1 MKSTVDWCEL
11 NYSVSEYIAEYWN
24 TVTGIFLIIS
34 GLVFYNVNNKWI
46 QSNNVYIQ
54 NRFLNIRNLLILV
67 GVGTM
72 LFHGT
77 LLYPFQLLDEL
88 PMLMLS
94 REYILTLIEL
104 QTTEKSFNKQQLRSF
119 DLVVLITKFL
129 PVIISL
135 SYFIYP
141 ILQVISFH
149 ITLKIAEISV
159 ITLLYT
165 LSNKLN
171 KIAYTDIYNKYNYLN
186 ITRQKKQTD
195 VNQSV
200 DINFETNT
208 INRLKNRN
216 KKSNLLKYVQSD
228 IREYI
233 AIRKKMSQ
241 SIKSGL
247 FYYGISIGI
256 WCVENIFCEYIQH
269 LQLHAFWHLL
279 SSIGIYHLNHII
291 VYHVMIDNMLN
302 M

>member
-34 GLVFYNVNNKWI
+34 GLVFYNLNNKWI
-46 QSNNVYIQ
+46 QSNNAYIQ

-104 QTTEKSFNKQQLRSF
+104 QTTEKSFNKRQLRSF

-171 KIAYTDIYNKYNYLN
+171 KIAYTEIYNKYNYLN
-186 ITRQKKQTD
+186 ITRQTKQSN

-208 INRLKNRN
+208 VNRLKNRN

-228 IREYI
+228 IGEYI
-233 AIRKKMSQ
+233 VIRKKMSQ

-269 LQLHAFWHLL
+269 LQLHAVWHLL

-291 VYHVMIDNMLN
+291 VYHVMIDNMLS
-302 M
+302 